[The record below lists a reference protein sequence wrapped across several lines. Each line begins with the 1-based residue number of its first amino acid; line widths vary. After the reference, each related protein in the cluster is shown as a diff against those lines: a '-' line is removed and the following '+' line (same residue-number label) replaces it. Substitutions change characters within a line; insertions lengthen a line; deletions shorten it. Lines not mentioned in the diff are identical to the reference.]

1 MSSYVFYAQPLFR
14 LLVQACEVINIKL
27 PRDVANSIRYYKSE
41 EWTKQ
46 AASLVSS
53 QYVADIRKASS
64 DAKNLRMDAVVSQW
78 DAAMTLS
85 DSRDSHIV
93 STSDFG
99 AQENA

>member
-53 QYVADIRKASS
+53 QYVADIRKHHQMQKISEWMQW
-64 DAKNLRMDAVVSQW
+64 LVSGMQ
-78 DAAMTLS
+78 
-85 DSRDSHIV
+85 
-93 STSDFG
+93 
-99 AQENA
+99 Q